1 MAYFYPKSLEWR
13 ADTKCSV
20 VELDKKKKFFFKL
33 SLHEY
38 KECKTK
44 KKNLNKLFFVHLH
57 MY

>member
-13 ADTKCSV
+13 ADRKCSV
-20 VELDKKKKFFFKL
+20 VELDKKKKIFFKL

-44 KKNLNKLFFVHLH
+44 NRI
-57 MY
+57 